1 MLSCD
6 LIVVLCFRVCF
17 PLCFHH
23 CLTSSS
29 TWSPRPSPLLYTSSR
44 ALPSVKRPSSM
55 TCRRRFK
62 TCDALQ
68 HEPRRLPRS
77 RTVGRVGPWS
87 GVRNGV
93 FVGLRRSPSSHDLM
107 EFSKSYRLRLDGFW
121 VVNVGHLCRP
131 PWILWEDFKRIP
143 VSLHVGSIRFVAC
156 RISRTPSPRAAQA
169 STSEHWQSTGR
180 AGRGGGREHTSRKQ
194 PLGRKTA
201 ANPSSPSS
209 KSCKEQRS
217 HAEESQVDTA
227 GKTAPGH
234 ALGHE
239 GRWITCQVHLS
250 HT

>member
-180 AGRGGGREHTSRKQ
+180 AGRGGEGNTRPGSSRWEGKQ
-194 PLGRKTA
+194 LQIQAARA
-201 ANPSSPSS
+201 ANPAKNKGAMQKKA
-209 KSCKEQRS
+209 KSTQQAKPRQGMR
-217 HAEESQVDTA
+217 
-227 GKTAPGH
+227 
-234 ALGHE
+234 
-239 GRWITCQVHLS
+239 
-250 HT
+250 